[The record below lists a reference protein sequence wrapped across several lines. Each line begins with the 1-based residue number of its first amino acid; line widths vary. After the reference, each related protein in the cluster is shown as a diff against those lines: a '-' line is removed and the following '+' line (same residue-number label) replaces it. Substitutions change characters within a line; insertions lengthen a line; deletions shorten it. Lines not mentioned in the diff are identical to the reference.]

1 MSGDKPNYRIL
12 RSHGSLVDL
21 EAKVNAE
28 TDYLP
33 VGAPFR
39 DSDSREWCQTMNL
52 KPNTPPAGEITI
64 REPRKK

>member
-1 MSGDKPNYRIL
+1 MSDKPNYRIL

-21 EAKVNAE
+21 EGKVNAE

-39 DSDSREWCQTMNL
+39 DSDSREWCQAMSL
-52 KPNTPPAGEITI
+52 KPNTPPAG
-64 REPRKK
+64 RDQHP

>member
-1 MSGDKPNYRIL
+1 MSDKACYRIL
-12 RSHGSLVDL
+12 RTHSSLVDL

-39 DSDSREWCQTMNL
+39 DSDSREWCQAMSL
-52 KPNTPPAGEITI
+52 KPNAPAAGEINI